1 MAVEQIGFPTE
12 CLAPNMRSVTFLDVG
27 DAVVT
32 QSDAVGRIRFIVFE
46 SVAVEF
52 FQPVPCRQP
61 NVSFVILY
69 NTLYGILR

>member
-1 MAVEQIGFPTE
+1 MAVEQICFPSE
-12 CLAPNMRSVTFLDVG
+12 CLAPNMCSVTFLDVG

-32 QSDAVGRIRFIVFE
+32 QSDAVGRVRLVVFK

-52 FQPVPCRQP
+52 FQSVPCRQP